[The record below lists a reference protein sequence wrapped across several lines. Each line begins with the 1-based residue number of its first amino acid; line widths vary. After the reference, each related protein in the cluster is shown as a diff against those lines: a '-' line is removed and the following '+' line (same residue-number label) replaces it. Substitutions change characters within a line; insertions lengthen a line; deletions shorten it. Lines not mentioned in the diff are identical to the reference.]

1 MAAEPIDFREI
12 EAWASL
18 RRVDLSDWEISA
30 LRRMDTARRAALSG
44 GEQKQRISAR
54 PMSPALFKA
63 VFGG

>member
-30 LRRMDTARRAALSG
+30 LRRMDTARRAALAG
-44 GEQKQRISAR
+44 GEQQQQQVSAR

-63 VFGG
+63 LFG